1 MLFTLFASKNKKLIT
16 KWSKDHQQMV
26 ILGHKVIAE
35 YSKNNPKKAKKTL
48 KILATLSID
57 HLMSE
62 DIEIYKML
70 RQDKKLDP
78 KTEKLANEFTKS
90 FTGVKTKL
98 MGFLSTYTRDE
109 AVLDEEF
116 FRTFNQLF
124 GILAQRINF
133 EERNLYTQL
142 KNN

>member
-1 MLFTLFASKNKKLIT
+1 MLFTLFTSKNKKLIKQWT
-16 KWSKDHQQMV
+16 KEHQQMV

-35 YSKNNPKKAKKTL
+35 YAKNNPKKAKKSL
-48 KILATLSID
+48 KLLANLSIN

-70 RQDKKLDP
+70 HHSKEVHP

-90 FTGVKTKL
+90 FKGVKTQL
-98 MGFLSTYTRDE
+98 MGFLSTYTREE
-109 AVLDEEF
+109 AILDEDF
-116 FRTFNQLF
+116 FKTFNQLF
-124 GILAQRINF
+124 GILAQRIDF
-133 EERNLYTQL
+133 EEKNLYIQL